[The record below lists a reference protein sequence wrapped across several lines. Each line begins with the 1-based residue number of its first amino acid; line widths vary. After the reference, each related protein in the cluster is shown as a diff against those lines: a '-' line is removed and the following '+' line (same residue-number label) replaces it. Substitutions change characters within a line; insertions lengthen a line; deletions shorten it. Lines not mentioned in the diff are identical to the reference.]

1 MESQVQV
8 VPVKVGNTIV
18 HARVAQT
25 DGQEEIGLPGEAKV
39 ASRIPSF
46 ETVAQGIEEMSKA
59 LVAVFEKVA
68 PDKVSVEFNVG
79 ISMDAGK
86 LVALFFDT
94 TATGSMKVSL
104 QWGKGSQDSASDE

>member
-1 MESQVQV
+1 M
-8 VPVKVGNTIV
+8 
-18 HARVAQT
+18 
-25 DGQEEIGLPGEAKV
+25 DQEEAVLQGEAKI
-39 ASRIPSF
+39 AARIPSF
-46 ETVAQGIEEMSKA
+46 DSVAQGIEDMSKA

-68 PDKVSVEFNVG
+68 PDKICVEFNVG

-104 QWGKGSQDSASDE
+104 QWGKGGQDSSSDE

>member
-1 MESQVQV
+1 MNSYTQI
-8 VPVKVGNTIV
+8 VPVKVGTIIV
-18 HARVAQT
+18 HVCVAQI
-25 DGQEEIGLPGEAKV
+25 DQEQTAIQGEAKV
-39 ASRIPSF
+39 AARIPSF
-46 ETVAQGIEEMSKA
+46 ETVAQGIEEMSRV

-94 TATGSMKVSL
+94 TATGSMKISL
-104 QWGKGSQDSASDE
+104 QWGKGSNNSNSDE